1 MSKPILYRYGG
12 SVWAAAPEMAF
23 IELGYTD
30 EVVQKTIAVGAGE
43 NLDLPYVKTS
53 PASTIPSLV
62 TPDGKLYDSTLTVV
76 RYLLENAPQK
86 DKVKYASD
94 TKLLEIVHADNIDP
108 NTFFL
113 AARSEEELAAKRKA
127 FPGSFVTSRQK
138 VLERVKPIA
147 PPELKDFY
155 DQKYKANSGLLA
167 IYTDGASNEITAPWF
182 KLSQDNWDAV
192 GNFITQVLPTYLP
205 EQGLLGGDTPN
216 EADYHVGAYLAR
228 IADVL
233 GAKSEKGAASIFKV
247 FTGEVPASV
256 LQYWDTWVVRPSWET
271 VYKDGLH

>member
-1 MSKPILYRYGG
+1 
-12 SVWAAAPEMAF
+12 

-30 EVVQKTIAVGAGE
+30 EVVQKTIVVGDGE
-43 NLDLPYVKTS
+43 NLDLPYVKIS
-53 PASTIPSLV
+53 PAATIPSLV
-62 TPDGKLYDSTLTVV
+62 TPEGKLYDSTLTVV
-76 RYLLENAPQK
+76 KYLLDNAPQK
-86 DKVKYASD
+86 DKVKYSSD
-94 TKLLEIVHADNIDP
+94 TKLLEIVHEDSIDP

-127 FPGSFVTSRQK
+127 FPMHFVSSQTLASAGQK

-155 DQKYKANSGLLA
+155 DQKYKGNSGLLA
-167 IYTDGASNEITAPWF
+167 IYTEGASSEVTAPWF
-182 KLSQDNWDAV
+182 KMSQANWDAI

-216 EADYHVGAYLAR
+216 ETDYHVGAYLAR

-271 VYKDGLH
+271 VYKHGLH